1 MASVQPPDPE
11 QIKEGIGWL
20 TIWWGAICAFV
31 GAALGTLSM
40 FAKGIWTAAKYNER
54 LEDVEQALVEI
65 NEWKNTEALT
75 RVDHASA
82 AALQWERFERRNDQ
96 KFNDMQKAQYLDFKE
111 LKRNIEVAAEHSRSV
126 DEQLKML
133 REMLMTIMQ
142 QKQ

>member
-1 MASVQPPDPE
+1 MQPPDPE

-40 FAKGIWTAAKYNER
+40 VAKGIWTAAKYNER
-54 LEDVEQALVEI
+54 LEDVEQALVGI

-75 RVDHASA
+75 RVDHASE

-111 LKRNIEVAAEHSRSV
+111 LKRNIEVAAEHSKSI
-126 DEQLKML
+126 DEQLKHLHQMVL
-133 REMLMTIMQ
+133 TLL

>member
-1 MASVQPPDPE
+1 MLH
-11 QIKEGIGWL
+11 IYK
-20 TIWWGAICAFV
+20 
-31 GAALGTLSM
+31 
-40 FAKGIWTAAKYNER
+40 KR
-54 LEDVEQALVEI
+54 ALVEI
-65 NEWKNTEALT
+65 NEWKNTDALT
-75 RVDHASA
+75 RVDHASE

>member
-1 MASVQPPDPE
+1 MQPPDPE

-75 RVDHASA
+75 RVDHASE

-96 KFNDMQKAQYLDFKE
+96 KFNDMQKTQYLDFKE
-111 LKRNIEVAAEHSRSV
+111 LKRNIEVAAEHSKSI
-126 DEQLKML
+126 DEQLKHLHQMVL
-133 REMLMTIMQ
+133 TLL

>member
-1 MASVQPPDPE
+1 MQPPDPE

-31 GAALGTLSM
+31 GAALGTLSR

-65 NEWKNTEALT
+65 NEWKNTDALT
-75 RVDHASA
+75 RVDHASE

>member
-1 MASVQPPDPE
+1 MQPPDPE
-11 QIKEGIGWL
+11 QIKEGVGWL
-20 TIWWGAICAFV
+20 TLWWGAICAFV
-31 GAALGTLSM
+31 GAALGTLSR

-65 NEWKNTEALT
+65 NEWKNTDALT
-75 RVDHASA
+75 RVDHASE

-96 KFNDMQKAQYLDFKE
+96 KFNDMQKAQFLDFKQ

>member
-1 MASVQPPDPE
+1 MQPPDPE

-75 RVDHASA
+75 RVDHASE

-111 LKRNIEVAAEHSRSV
+111 LKRNIEVAAEHSKSI
-126 DEQLKML
+126 DEQLKHLHQMVL
-133 REMLMTIMQ
+133 TLL

>member
-1 MASVQPPDPE
+1 MQPPDPE

-31 GAALGTLSM
+31 GAALGTLSR

-54 LEDVEQALVEI
+54 LENVEQALVEI
-65 NEWKNTEALT
+65 NEWKNTDALT
-75 RVDHASA
+75 RVDHASE

-133 REMLMTIMQ
+133 REMLMAIMQ

>member
-1 MASVQPPDPE
+1 MQPPDPE

-31 GAALGTLSM
+31 GAALGTLSR

-54 LEDVEQALVEI
+54 LENVEQALVEI
-65 NEWKNTEALT
+65 NEWKNTDALT
-75 RVDHASA
+75 RVDHASE

-96 KFNDMQKAQYLDFKE
+96 KFNDMQKAQFLDFKE

>member
-1 MASVQPPDPE
+1 MEPVQPPDPE

-54 LEDVEQALVEI
+54 LEDVERALVEI

-75 RVDHASA
+75 RVDHASE

-111 LKRNIEVAAEHSRSV
+111 LKRNIEVAAEHSKSI
-126 DEQLKML
+126 DEQLKHLHQMVL
-133 REMLMTIMQ
+133 TLL

>member
-1 MASVQPPDPE
+1 MQPPDPE

-65 NEWKNTEALT
+65 NEWKNTEVLT
-75 RVDHASA
+75 RVDHASE

-111 LKRNIEVAAEHSRSV
+111 LKRNIEVAAEHSKSI
-126 DEQLKML
+126 DEQLKHLHQMVL
-133 REMLMTIMQ
+133 TLL

>member
-65 NEWKNTEALT
+65 NKWRNTDALT
-75 RVDHASA
+75 RVDHASE

-111 LKRNIEVAAEHSRSV
+111 LKRNIEVAAEHSKSI
-126 DEQLKML
+126 DEQLRHLHQMVL
-133 REMLMTIMQ
+133 TLL